1 MLTQEREINQIN
13 SRDADAAIAQR
24 KKLID
29 SLIASADPYAPPA
42 EDEILRLI
50 LSELRSGGTGDVRRP
65 EPAER

>member
-1 MLTQEREINQIN
+1 MLTREKEIDQVNTH
-13 SRDADAAIAQR
+13 DAAVSAAYR

-50 LSELRSGGTGDVRRP
+50 LSELKGDGNGNIRRP
-65 EPAER
+65 EPT